1 MRHQAAIGFRVGRG
15 SGSTA
20 LARGAAWLCKK
31 TPRTVGLLL
40 SNYAVFVCVQ
50 RLQLLE
56 VSGSSSGWS
65 HVFDSSADFGS
76 PCLSTVLKAKGSRP
90 GPTPQDGLSQSSGC
104 VLFCNC
110 LLHLVP
116 SCASFL
122 LSWCLSGG
130 GGGGGSP
137 MLSAPACRG

>member
-90 GPTPQDGLSQSSGC
+90 GPTPQDGLSPIIRMRFCSATAC
-104 VLFCNC
+104 FTLFRRAHRFCFHGAC
-110 LLHLVP
+110 P
-116 SCASFL
+116 
-122 LSWCLSGG
+122 